1 MATSESNTD
10 VTSASLVVSS
20 SELDEEEYCDSIR
33 SSSLCGSMPSILDVL
48 HPAKLS
54 ELSQK
59 RSVWSNPPKGKR
71 SCARGKCDPKSVS
84 VSAYSKAS

>member
-20 SELDEEEYCDSIR
+20 SESDEEEHCESIR
-33 SSSLCGSMPSILDVL
+33 SSSSCGSMPSILNVL

-54 ELSQK
+54 DLCRK
-59 RSVWSNPPKGKR
+59 RSVRSNPPMGKR
-71 SCARGKCDPKSVS
+71 SCARGKCDAKSVS
-84 VSAYSKAS
+84 VS